1 MEDDIEVVREAAA
14 GLAALSLD
22 LSCKVPIAEHFVM
35 TDLVNLAKSSDTL
48 IVRYVCATIANLAE
62 DKETHDEIVAP
73 EGSDFLVALAE
84 HEDVTIAREVAR
96 ALCNLAGN
104 YDTHGQLMGDD
115 VPSAL
120 LTLMRRSDAI
130 TCRFAVLA
138 AFNLAVVPEN
148 QAAFFEPSSSSSS
161 SAPPSATDTE
171 PSSPRMLTLEQGEKS
186 EEKRGDAISLVN
198 ESVLEEE
205 ESLNELKEDN
215 SITPG
220 SNDSSHEAAVAVTNT
235 TDEPQTPQLEASSS
249 KKSNRIKA
257 SQLPGIAI
265 YEALI
270 DIACGAP
277 KVWIHVGAENNAA
290 AAAAEAESVA
300 NAALVAAENAAEEAS
315 VDDGSG
321 EVDRAKQL
329 AAESA
334 AAEAREEV
342 KAVQRAKVAVR
353 EAKQVKDTGHD
364 HEAQRYACLG
374 LGALA
379 SAPACHGALM
389 KAGLLQSLLESLEST
404 DAETRFAAA
413 FCASKLSVSNEENQW
428 VLMGAAGLVEALV
441 ATVADADYEE
451 AAILATSALRRLL
464 AMVPENRHSALAAGL
479 LEPKVLPRALTSK
492 NPEGKREAAGL
503 MAHFTLSHACRAP
516 SVKSPCLLPLLELCS
531 VEDPETSRCACG
543 AIANLGE
550 DVEGTHRQLI
560 FKASCLPPLIKLM
573 RSKHLSVVREASRA
587 VGNFLNSVN
596 AHPIFLDHNGL
607 QALFLLARSADNECQ
622 FNAAL
627 IYRKLAP
634 NLGTHPAIVNYPDPR
649 NMCKVGLH
657 PLYGLAQLRDHRIP
671 EMAAAALY
679 YFASNHQ
686 FKVAFAE
693 SGGLRV
699 MISLAREE
707 NRELRLI
714 GCGALRHLSLATR
727 LKKAIVD
734 EGGLGPLFENALRYT
749 VRVEGY
755 SFRIVASIHAITA
768 AFFLCD
774 CLLTWH
780 HFCVSPKCSSHLFL
794 FVHACDYN
802 GLGHTQTQTR

>member
-1 MEDDIEVVREAAA
+1 
-14 GLAALSLD
+14 
-22 LSCKVPIAEHFVM
+22 M

-130 TCRFAVLA
+130 TCRFAVLGA
-138 AFNLAVVPEN
+138 SNLAVVPEN
-148 QAAFFEPSSSSSS
+148 HPAFFESSSS
-161 SAPPSATDTE
+161 SAPPSAPGTE
-171 PSSPRMLTLEQGEKS
+171 PSTAQVPELEQGGTS
-186 EEKRGDAISLVN
+186 EAMRSGDSLTLAN
-198 ESVLEEE
+198 GVLEEGDSQHE
-205 ESLNELKEDN
+205 RTEDN
-215 SITPG
+215 SLDSG
-220 SNDSSHEAAVAVTNT
+220 RSSNEVAVVASP
-235 TDEPQTPQLEASSS
+235 TDELQAQPHVSS
-249 KKSNRIKA
+249 KKSTKIKA
-257 SQLPGIAI
+257 SQLPGIAL

-277 KVWIHVGAENNAA
+277 KVWIHVGTQENASAA
-290 AAAAEAESVA
+290 MAEAESIA
-300 NAALVAAENAAEEAS
+300 NAALVAAETAAEES
-315 VDDGSG
+315 SIDDGSG
-321 EVDRAKQL
+321 EFDRANQL

-342 KAVQRAKVAVR
+342 KAVQRAKVAVK

-364 HEAQRYACLG
+364 HEAQRYACLC

-379 SAPACHGALM
+379 SAPACHGTLM
-389 KAGLLQSLLESLEST
+389 KAGLLQALLESLEST

-428 VLMGAAGLVEALV
+428 ILMGSAGLVEALV
-441 ATVADADYEE
+441 ATVADIDYEE
-451 AAILATSALRRLL
+451 AAIMATAALRRLL
-464 AMVPENRHSALAAGL
+464 ASVPENRHFALAAGL
-479 LEPKVLPRALTSK
+479 LEPRVLPRALTSK

-503 MAHFTLSHACRAP
+503 MAHFTLSHVCRAP
-516 SVKSPCLLPLLELCS
+516 TVKSPCVLPLLELCS
-531 VEDPETSRCACG
+531 VEDPETARCACG

-550 DVEGTHRQLI
+550 DMEGTHRQLI

-573 RSKHLSVVREASRA
+573 RSKHMSVVREASRA

-657 PLYGLAQLRDHRIP
+657 PLYGLAQLRDQRIQA
-671 EMAAAALY
+671 MAAAALY

-707 NRELRLI
+707 NREMRLI

-734 EGGLGPLFENALRYT
+734 EGGLGPLFENALR
-749 VRVEGY
+749 
-755 SFRIVASIHAITA
+755 
-768 AFFLCD
+768 
-774 CLLTWH
+774 
-780 HFCVSPKCSSHLFL
+780 
-794 FVHACDYN
+794 
-802 GLGHTQTQTR
+802 